1 MNLGVGVKVLS
12 VQGSTITMESG
23 HTIAAIVTKKMVG
36 KEGLKIIWKQLMEIR
51 QIMMDKNI
59 AHTDI
64 KPVNVA
70 VKFMSQDLTKLK
82 AFLIDN
88 DDVKR
93 YGQMRTVGTMGWN
106 ANQKSFGE
114 ICSAS
119 TDEMG
124 WNTMRQFMS
133 I

>member
-1 MNLGVGVKVLS
+1 
-12 VQGSTITMESG
+12 MESG

-36 KEGLKIIWKQLMEIR
+36 KEGLKMIWKQLMEIR

-93 YGQMRTVGTMGWN
+93 YGEMRTVGTMGWN
-106 ANQKSFGE
+106 AN
-114 ICSAS
+114 
-119 TDEMG
+119 
-124 WNTMRQFMS
+124 
-133 I
+133 